1 MNTKYSI
8 RMEGA
13 DLLSETWETTW
24 EEFARDNEGD
34 DDLLDAVSSLRVG
47 ESEVFGGGASPIF
60 TITRTE

>member
-1 MNTKYSI
+1 MRYRI

-24 EEFARDNEGD
+24 EEFSTDNDGD
-34 DDLLDAVSSLRVG
+34 EELLDAVSVLQVG

-60 TITRTE
+60 TITRIE